1 MKSSLFVKHL
11 CEKKLM
17 LPPLTGFTDYPYR
30 TILADF
36 APPSLTT
43 EMINARALL
52 HKNPR
57 TLRMIKRVPGSLFQG
72 VQLLGKDPPIMAQ
85 AAKMVEDLEFDYID
99 INMGCTIKKVISR
112 GEGVALMNDEQQAC
126 DVLKAVSD
134 AVDIPVT
141 VKLRTGP
148 SKKEISVLSLSEKL
162 VDAGAVAL
170 IVHGRSG
177 EKKFS
182 SHVDLATIGDVVKS
196 VSVPVI
202 ANGGIFSGADAKAVL
217 SFTGAAGV
225 MPGRGL
231 IGNPWLVSEICCELA
246 GKRFSFP
253 TLFERK
259 RVCARHADRLCS
271 YYGEQR
277 GVLRMRK
284 ILPRYFSSTIYLKEL
299 KLDVQRITNKSDV
312 AMILARI
319 TERGSQWWYA
329 RNSS

>member
-1 MKSSLFVKHL
+1 MKSSLFVKRL
-11 CEKKLM
+11 REAKFM

-57 TLRMIKRVPGSLFQG
+57 TLRMIKRVPGPLVQG
-72 VQLLGKDPPIMAQ
+72 VQLLGADPPIMAQ
-85 AAKMVEDLEFDYID
+85 AAKMVEGLKFDYID
-99 INMGCTIKKVISR
+99 INMGCTIKRVISR
-112 GEGVALMNDEQQAC
+112 GEGVALMNDESRAC
-126 DVLKAVSD
+126 DVVKAVSS
-134 AVDIPVT
+134 AVDLPVT
-141 VKLRTGP
+141 VKLRTGI
-148 SKKEISVLSLSEKL
+148 SKKEINVMVLSEKL

-182 SHVDLATIGDVVKS
+182 SAVDLATIGDVVKS
-196 VSVPVI
+196 VNVPVI
-202 ANGGIFSGADAKAVL
+202 ANGGIFSGEDAKKIL
-217 SFTGAAGV
+217 SYTGAAGV

-246 GKRFSFP
+246 GKRFSHP
-253 TLFERK
+253 TLFEK
-259 RVCARHADRLCS
+259 KKVCERHATELCS
-271 YYGEQR
+271 FYGEKR
-277 GVLRMRK
+277 GVLIMRK

-312 AMILARI
+312 AMILARV
-319 TERGSQWWYA
+319 TERGLQWWYE
-329 RNSS
+329 RN